1 MSNSSHTPD
10 AHSDHNG
17 PLIALQNIQRS
28 FRMGDETVHALRG
41 VNLEIQ
47 RGEFTSI
54 MGTSGSGKS
63 TMMNIIGL
71 LDRPTSGRYLLEGR
85 DVSRLSS
92 AQRAVVRNQTL
103 GFVFQSFHL
112 LARTSALENVAL
124 PLLYAGVPKKERE
137 ARAAQALERVG
148 LGQRL
153 GHRPNEMSGGQQ
165 QRVAVARAMVGRPR
179 VILADEPTGNLDT
192 RTTIEI
198 MELFHELADSG
209 ITVVLVTHEPEVAA
223 FTSRILWVRD
233 GLLRLDQRHTP
244 HTVVET
250 PDFDALPLEVQP

>member
-1 MSNSSHTPD
+1 
-10 AHSDHNG
+10 
-17 PLIALQNIQRS
+17 
-28 FRMGDETVHALRG
+28 MGQETVHALRG
-41 VNLEIQ
+41 VSLDIS

-63 TMMNIIGL
+63 TLMNTIGL
-71 LDRPTSGRYLLEGR
+71 LDRPSSGTYLLDGK

-92 AQRAVVRNQTL
+92 AQRAQVRNQKL

-112 LARTSALENVAL
+112 LARTTAQENVAL
-124 PLLYAGVPKKERE
+124 PLLYAGIPRKERMD
-137 ARAAQALERVG
+137 RAAEALQRVG
-148 LGQRL
+148 LGERL

-165 QRVAVARAMVGRPR
+165 QRVAVARAMVSKPGL
-179 VILADEPTGNLDT
+179 ILADEPTGNLDT
-192 RTTIEI
+192 KTTVEI
-198 MELFHELADSG
+198 MELFQELSESG

-233 GLLRLDQRHTP
+233 GLLRLDQTHTA

-250 PDFDALPLEVQP
+250 PDFDLMDACVPLPSDNSALP